1 MRNKNLN
8 AHEQREM
15 IICEA
20 NNEQREWFTVQST
33 LRIAKVCFAKLC
45 RLRVFALK
53 DHRTESVGMF
63 LLVV

>member
-8 AHEQREM
+8 AK
-15 IICEA
+15 
-20 NNEQREWFTVQST
+20 VQST
-33 LRIAKVCFAKLC
+33 LRVAKVCSAKLC

-53 DHRTESVGMF
+53 DHHTEPGGMF